1 MSKDDVSAWKQK
13 YLTSLDDLEAREK
26 QLAETESLMRHSL
39 TRLSLAAA
47 GIDPALDEQLEKFR
61 KLVRA
66 GTDKARLQHLI
77 DDISQTV
84 KRIDQKQTRA
94 SSAAPA
100 PRAEVSEPAA
110 PPAATRAKAASGKA
124 GGGGKEARI
133 KEPASATDGLL
144 MIADVLERQGLDA
157 VRLNAVREAI
167 HAAVDN
173 QQLEAA
179 AGRLAAL
186 VTSGNGIPAAGSGS
200 SSPAL
205 PGRAVADVPRMLM
218 QLLEN
223 IQVPV
228 ELQQRAEQVRTM
240 LEKAAGQSEWRES
253 VGLVAGLIA
262 EIGRAV
268 EKEKLE
274 LEAFLRQLTERL
286 RDLDQQLK
294 GAETQRQASQVSGQH
309 LDVAVEDQVRGIE
322 SSVRDATSLGQLKSG
337 VQNRIEQIRT
347 HLADHRRAEALRQ
360 AELQMQLSQVTSRLS
375 AMETESAQLR
385 SHLKQRHEQAMAD
398 VLTAVPNRLAYEDRL
413 AHEYAQWKRYKTPL
427 TLMVADIDRF
437 KQINDTFGHKAGDKA
452 LKLIARLLKQTL
464 RETDFMARYGGEE
477 FVILLTQTPGQLAK
491 GVAEK
496 LRAAVEMA
504 EFNNGDTRIPI
515 TLSIG
520 FSTFRAGDGP
530 EEVFARADAAMYRAK
545 SGGRNQVCG
554 EAT

>member
-1 MSKDDVSAWKQK
+1 MSKDDASAWKQK

-61 KLVRA
+61 KVVRSGA
-66 GTDKARLQHLI
+66 DKARLQHLI

-94 SSAAPA
+94 SSAATA
-100 PRAEVSEPAA
+100 ARAEISEPA
-110 PPAATRAKAASGKA
+110 PPATTRAKATSGKT
-124 GGGGKEARI
+124 GRGGKEARV

-157 VRLNAVREAI
+157 IRLSAVREAI
-167 HAAVDN
+167 HAAVDH

-186 VTSGNGIPAAGSGS
+186 VISGNGIPAAGSGS
-200 SSPAL
+200 SSPAA
-205 PGRAVADVPRMLM
+205 PGQAVADVPRMLM

-223 IQVPV
+223 IQVPA
-228 ELQQRAEQVRTM
+228 ELQQRAEQVRT
-240 LEKAAGQSEWRES
+240 LVEKAAGQSEWREC

-268 EKEKLE
+268 EKEKVE
-274 LEAFLRQLTERL
+274 LETFLRQLTDRL

-347 HLADHRRAEALRQ
+347 HLTDHRRAEALRQ

-398 VLTAVPNRLAYEDRL
+398 VLTGVPNRLAYEDRL

-545 SGGRNQVCG
+545 SAGRNQVCG